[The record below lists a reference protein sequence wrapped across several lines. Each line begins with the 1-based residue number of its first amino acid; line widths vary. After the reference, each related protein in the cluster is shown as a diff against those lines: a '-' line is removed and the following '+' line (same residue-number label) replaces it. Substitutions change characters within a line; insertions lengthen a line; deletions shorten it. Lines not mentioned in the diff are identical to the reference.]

1 MRAMSVMINTNAEE
15 HLSSLTP
22 CRFFRGL
29 SHLTIH
35 CIQLWC
41 VLIHSLCNLYPSPSN
56 CLLCF
61 PPYLHSGTVQPL
73 WSALPEDLDT
83 FLPFYSLFYCV
94 QHPLPLSNIER
105 REEEI
110 RERQHR
116 HEQSVVWSTSEAT
129 GQPHLDC
136 IFMFVT
142 PYKWT
147 HFIEFWKCYI

>member
-1 MRAMSVMINTNAEE
+1 MLRSILVPLPPAD
-15 HLSSLTP
+15 SSEG
-22 CRFFRGL
+22 C
-29 SHLTIH
+29 
-35 CIQLWC
+35 
-41 VLIHSLCNLYPSPSN
+41 LISLYTVYSCDVYWYIDSDLYPSPSN

-83 FLPFYSLFYCV
+83 FLPFYSLLYCV

-110 RERQHR
+110 RGRQHT
-116 HEQSVVWSTSEAT
+116 HEQCVVWSTSEAT

-147 HFIEFWKCYI
+147 NFIEFWKCHI